1 VGEEYPGAQSPG
13 GFAMPPS
20 SRITRSREIRK
31 LLRSGKRR
39 KTSHLDV
46 FFLSSEES
54 GPRVG
59 LVVPKYRRSAVDRN
73 LVKRRLRELSR
84 RELVPRLRAS
94 SVSLDLLIRARREA
108 YDVRYGQLRLELLK
122 VTEELCSGQSSWG

>member
-1 VGEEYPGAQSPG
+1 
-13 GFAMPPS
+13 MPPS
-20 SRITRSREIRK
+20 SRITRTREIRK